1 MADSPQTGS
10 EGALRIRVTSNGLDL
25 PDSDRLI
32 SATVQCAANRVP
44 SAKLVFDDG
53 DMPAGN
59 FPLSDSDRLLPGA
72 AICLFAGYGDAPER
86 LIFDGLVVRHGVRIA
101 GENQTR
107 LELDCRHAAVKMTL
121 GRRSAVF
128 SHQTDTQ
135 ALTQLIQAHGLQ
147 ADVQGADLHH
157 AQLVQHHCSD
167 WDFVMSRA
175 EAQGLWVVA
184 GVNSL
189 RVAAPDTDATAAL
202 TVTWGLDLIEFDAS
216 VDAGS
221 QLRGRMRLQGSAL
234 VSVGA
239 LVELKGVGSRFSGTV
254 LVSALRHDIAD
265 GNWTTDVEFGT
276 DPSWHMERPDV
287 MAPAAAGLVPGI
299 AGLRIGVVQQAQ
311 DPQGQHRIQVSVPG
325 TGTDTGISGVWA
337 RLAQIQASADHGAWF
352 APQVGDE
359 VVLGWFDNDP
369 AHPVVLGSLYSS
381 QRPPPE
387 PLGGA
392 SSVQGLLTRSQ
403 CSLSFDDDTG
413 AITLSTHQG
422 NRVVLDDSA
431 QAVTL
436 SDQHGNTVAMSAA
449 GITLK
454 SARDLHILA
463 SGAIR
468 MEAGTAL
475 DINAVKDVQVEGL
488 NVRLQAQVGLSAKG
502 TATAELRADGQT
514 TIQGALVSIN

>member
-1 MADSPQTGS
+1 M
-10 EGALRIRVTSNGLDL
+10 
-25 PDSDRLI
+25 
-32 SATVQCAANRVP
+32 
-44 SAKLVFDDG
+44 
-53 DMPAGN
+53 
-59 FPLSDSDRLLPGA
+59 
-72 AICLFAGYGDAPER
+72 
-86 LIFDGLVVRHGVRIA
+86 
-101 GENQTR
+101 
-107 LELDCRHAAVKMTL
+107 
-121 GRRSAVF
+121 
-128 SHQTDTQ
+128 
-135 ALTQLIQAHGLQ
+135 
-147 ADVQGADLHH
+147 
-157 AQLVQHHCSD
+157 
-167 WDFVMSRA
+167 
-175 EAQGLWVVA
+175 
-184 GVNSL
+184 
-189 RVAAPDTDATAAL
+189 
-202 TVTWGLDLIEFDAS
+202 
-216 VDAGS
+216 
-221 QLRGRMRLQGSAL
+221 
-234 VSVGA
+234 SVGA

-254 LVSALRHDIAD
+254 LVRALRHDIAD

-276 DPSWHMERPDV
+276 DPSWQMERPDV

-352 APQVGDE
+352 PPQAGDE

-422 NRVVLDDSA
+422 NRVVLDDGA

-475 DINAVKDVQVEGL
+475 DINAARDVQVEGL
-488 NVRLQAQVGLSAKG
+488 NVRLQAKVGLSAKG